1 MATFRYEI
9 SLLVFNSTPHSW
21 DIELNTRRE
30 ISYLQ
35 APMYFSLRNFLRIS
49 FTTDLM
55 MTSFVFVF
63 VIFPLLSC
71 WISSANNLIWIFVTF
86 VITIEVVSFWFGLF
100 ISVILI
106 WLEMCNSHTSIKTFN
121 SSPLLSDQHFDTH
134 TRHKGDDQNAANRR
148 QARSAIT
155 VRKSSKERLKKKRST
170 SYFLSSLL
178 ILIS

>member
-1 MATFRYEI
+1 MVTFRYEI
-9 SLLVFNSTPHSW
+9 SLLEFNSKPHSW
-21 DIELNTRRE
+21 AIELNARRE
-30 ISYLQ
+30 ISYLR
-35 APMYFSLRNFLRIS
+35 APMYFSLRNFLRVP
-49 FTTDLM
+49 FTADLM
-55 MTSFVFVF
+55 LTIFFLF

-106 WLEMCNSHTSIKTFN
+106 WLEMCNSHTSIQTFN

-155 VRKSSKERLKKKRST
+155 VRKSSKERLKKKKE
-170 SYFLSSLL
+170 YVLL
-178 ILIS
+178 PQ